1 MNDQFIV
8 TKRLMKC
15 KILVNYKKMNG
26 FGTFWK
32 LASLDDIFAIIKKD
46 KLHDT
51 LDHLNTL
58 YPNNIKFTYETEEE
72 N

>member
-32 LASLDDIFAIIKKD
+32 LAPHYIDE
-46 KLHDT
+46 
-51 LDHLNTL
+51 L
-58 YPNNIKFTYETEEE
+58 YELVKFFKMFEKGELFW
-72 N
+72 